1 MNASLAG
8 RAIRV
13 GVNGRFLSQKLTG
26 VQRYAHE
33 IVAGLERRY
42 ASGRF
47 GDSRF
52 TLGLPANAGDR
63 AGAYPAFGVPVVGRR
78 SGYPWEQLE
87 FPGLPADLLL
97 NLCNLAPVRSRASVL
112 CIHDANTFTAPS
124 SYGWRYRAVQRI
136 ALPLLARRA
145 AVLCTVSHA
154 SAASIAAVSGVE
166 ESRIVVA
173 PNGHEHALRW
183 RPEAST
189 LAIDSLTR
197 RPFVVMLGSRAPHK
211 NLALVRQIAP
221 ALAEKGIDVVVVGDA
236 GSVFAGGS
244 GDDGGLLCTG
254 RIADDDIARLFG
266 RALCLVFPSF
276 VEGFGLP
283 IVEAM
288 ALGCP
293 VVASNLSC
301 IPEICGDAALLRSPH
316 APQEWIEAVAHL
328 ASDPARREA
337 LVRAGH
343 ERVKLFSWER
353 SADIYA
359 GIIESFRAR

>member
-1 MNASLAG
+1 MNANVPG

-33 IVAGLERRY
+33 IVAGLERR
-42 ASGRF
+42 AAAGRF

-52 TLGLPANAGDR
+52 TLGLPANAADR
-63 AGAYPAFGVPVVGRR
+63 AGHYPTFGAPVVGRH
-78 SGYPWEQLE
+78 SGYRWEQLE
-87 FPGLPADLLL
+87 LPGLPADVLL
-97 NLCNLAPVRSRASVL
+97 NLCNLSPLRGRANVL

-124 SYGWRYRAVQRI
+124 SYGWRYRAVQRV

-189 LAIDSLTR
+189 LEVDALTR

-236 GSVFAGGS
+236 GSVFAGGQS
-244 GDDGGLLCTG
+244 DDGGLIATG

-316 APQEWIEAVAHL
+316 APQEWIEAVTLL

-337 LVRAGH
+337 LVKAGF
-343 ERVKLFSWER
+343 ERVKLFSWEA

-359 GIIESFRAR
+359 GIIESVRAR